1 MKNRCASCQGK
12 FGLVR
17 HRPAFKSFC
26 SQKCVDHHQV
36 WLRAEVCKRKG
47 WLDCLW
53 SANVDVMPCLRTASG
68 QNRIGSSRANLVRSP
83 FDSGQDR
90 WRQRRSRAGRLAPI
104 SSSHQVGQDSGS
116 WLLEEGFGQL
126 TPDAAS
132 MAAIVRRLVWST

>member
-1 MKNRCASCQGK
+1 VKNRCAYCQGK

-68 QNRIGSSRANLVRSP
+68 QTRICRSERIRSAVHSIPALPGSIPEDSFPAHLVDDNVLYHS
-83 FDSGQDR
+83 
-90 WRQRRSRAGRLAPI
+90 
-104 SSSHQVGQDSGS
+104 
-116 WLLEEGFGQL
+116 
-126 TPDAAS
+126 
-132 MAAIVRRLVWST
+132 